1 MAIDYLGRI
10 RSFLA
15 ALPETIDAFLV
26 VTGDPWGS
34 EYLPDHWALR
44 AHLTGFTGS
53 AGTLLLRRAA
63 PHVLWTDSRY
73 TLAAT
78 ERCRALGLVFC
89 EEHRP
94 LERELPDK
102 VRGLAVG
109 FDPETLSEAEVRR
122 LEAALEEVDARLI
135 AVPDALRSG
144 WTENRP
150 AEVAA
155 PLFRI
160 DPPEASSL
168 RLARLRDTME
178 EGESTLVGPE
188 ETAWFTHLRAF
199 DVACNTTPHV
209 RLWVPKTGEALLLAD
224 SPRLNA
230 ELLAEL
236 AREGIRVGR
245 LSDIPRGT
253 LWPTPHAFPR
263 RSGVNSP
270 ERDSRFVKPP
280 RPCRCG

>member
-89 EEHRP
+89 EEHRALDREAVSQKISLVIDDKTHQDGHAVRCIARSGKRRLQIADGRER
-94 LERELPDK
+94 LEQNTVYARDK
-102 VRGLAVG
+102 QRLCLLAIRCTTGAKLGRVAPHPFKAAGADRPEQHLRVRRARVVCGSTVDLGHGRHNQIPRKRRLRGLKRIGDKDLRA
-109 FDPETLSEAEVRR
+109 RR
-122 LEAALEEVDARLI
+122 LVQTVNRLH
-135 AVPDALRSG
+135 G
-144 WTENRP
+144 
-150 AEVAA
+150 
-155 PLFRI
+155 
-160 DPPEASSL
+160 L
-168 RLARLRDTME
+168 RL
-178 EGESTLVGPE
+178 GEV
-188 ETAWFTHLRAF
+188 
-199 DVACNTTPHV
+199 
-209 RLWVPKTGEALLLAD
+209 
-224 SPRLNA
+224 
-230 ELLAEL
+230 
-236 AREGIRVGR
+236 
-245 LSDIPRGT
+245 
-253 LWPTPHAFPR
+253 
-263 RSGVNSP
+263 P
-270 ERDSRFVKPP
+270 ERR
-280 RPCRCG
+280 RHIRRA

>member
-73 TLAAT
+73 TLAAM

-188 ETAWFTHLRAF
+188 ETAWFTHLPATRRRTC
-199 DVACNTTPHV
+199 VSGCRRRERPCCSPIPHV
-209 RLWVPKTGEALLLAD
+209 STPSFLPN
-224 SPRLNA
+224 SP
-230 ELLAEL
+230 
-236 AREGIRVGR
+236 AREFVSAVSRTSR
-245 LSDIPRGT
+245 AERF
-253 LWPTPHAFPR
+253 WPTPHAFPR

-270 ERDSRFVKPP
+270 ERASRFVKPP